1 MLTNIVNKNI
11 RRSKV
16 DYLERIKEVT
26 KDLFNI
32 PELGFK
38 EFKTSKKIQDEL
50 KFLNPNIEMEIFS
63 KTGIKTYLSK
73 DKDITIC
80 FLAELDAVYAPSH
93 FNADPETGA
102 AHNCGHFTQ
111 MSIALALYER
121 LFNSEEYKNWDYNI
135 CFIFI
140 PAEEYVDLPYRKK
153 LAEDGEIVHL
163 GGKAEAM
170 RLGIFDDIDA
180 VYCVHAIGEIFSKPT
195 IELYCDLAG
204 FMYKYYTFEGKTS
217 HAGFDP
223 FSGVNAYS
231 MSTLFNVG
239 VGLSRQQFIDTESVR
254 LNPILIDGDMTT
266 NVISN
271 KVKIG
276 TDLRCKTIPYM
287 RDMSK
292 KLDRIAEG
300 SAYSLGGSVE
310 IETDMG
316 YLPFVQN
323 KYLTSFAMD
332 AYKEFPED
340 LDIIDDRGGIAA
352 AGDIGDLSFM
362 MPCAQISYGGFTG
375 TIHGDDFKLDDE
387 NFVLSTF
394 PKYLESMFKKLNGNI
409 DRDNLYKKS
418 YEEYK
423 KLIDEI

>member
-1 MLTNIVNKNI
+1 MNYFT
-11 RRSKV
+11 
-16 DYLERIKEVT
+16 RIKELTV
-26 KDLFNI
+26 DLFNN

-50 KFLNPNIEMEIFS
+50 KFLNPNVELEIFS

-93 FNADPETGA
+93 FNADKETGA

-111 MSIALALYER
+111 MTVALSLYQKLLE
-121 LFNSEEYKNWDYNI
+121 SKEYKEWDYNI

-153 LAEDGEIVHL
+153 LAENGEIVHL

-170 RLGIFDDIDA
+170 RLGVFDDIDA
-180 VYCVHAIGEIFSKPT
+180 VYCTHSIGEEFEKPT

-204 FMYKYYTFEGKTS
+204 FLYKYYTFEGKAS

-231 MSTLFNVG
+231 MSTMFNVG
-239 VGLSRQQFIDTESVR
+239 VGLNRQQFIDTQSIR
-254 LNPILIDGDMTT
+254 INPIIMESDMST
-266 NVISN
+266 NVIPN
-271 KVKIG
+271 RVKVG

-287 RDMSK
+287 KQIAKS
-292 KLDRIAEG
+292 LDRIAEG
-300 SAYSLGGSVE
+300 SALSFGGKVN

-323 KYLTSFAMD
+323 NYLSSFAMES
-332 AYKEFPED
+332 YKDFSDSIE
-340 LDIIDDRGGIAA
+340 LIDDRGGIAA

-362 MPCAQISYGGFTG
+362 IPCAQISYSGFKG
-375 TIHGDDFKLDDE
+375 TIHGDDFKIDDYD
-387 NFVLSTF
+387 FVLSTF
-394 PKYLESMFKKLNGNI
+394 PIFLVNLFRKLNKKLSK
-409 DRDNLYKKS
+409 DKLYRNS